1 MQDFRKSSKS
11 KKIKK
16 NLRELAPTARSKTS
30 KCDASELLQKLLRNI
45 DPKKSTGIDKISPK
59 LVQFSAE
66 VLSMPSV
73 HAYQK
78 ENFQVM

>member
-1 MQDFRKSSKS
+1 M
-11 KKIKK
+11 
-16 NLRELAPTARSKTS
+16 RELAPTAQSKTS
-30 KCDASELLQKLLRNI
+30 KCDASELVQKLLRNI
-45 DPKKSTGIDKISPK
+45 DPKKSTGIDKVSHK